1 MIGLLQRV
9 THAEVRVAERVIGAI
24 DTGLLVL
31 VGVERGDAE
40 AQADRLLERLCTYRV
55 FPDAEGRMNRSL
67 QDIGG
72 QLLLVS
78 QFTLA
83 ADTRSGTRP
92 GFSPAATPDE
102 GRRLFDYLVER
113 ARTRVAVVQTGEFG
127 ASMQVSLTNDGP
139 VTFWL
144 QVAPEARPTPGA

>member
-9 THAEVRVAERVIGAI
+9 THAEVQVAGRQVGAI
-24 DTGLLVL
+24 QTGLLVL
-31 VGVERGDAE
+31 VGVEKGDAE
-40 AQADRLLERLCTYRV
+40 AQADRLLERLCAYRV

-92 GFSPAATPDE
+92 GFSTAAVPDE

-113 ARTRVAVVQTGEFG
+113 ARSRLGAVQTGEFG
-127 ASMQVSLTNDGP
+127 ANMQVSLTNDGP

-144 QVAPEARPTPGA
+144 QVAPDKSG

>member
-9 THAEVRVAERVIGAI
+9 THAEVRVDERLVGAI
-24 DTGLLVL
+24 EQGLLVL

-83 ADTRSGTRP
+83 AS
-92 GFSPAATPDE
+92 
-102 GRRLFDYLVER
+102 
-113 ARTRVAVVQTGEFG
+113 
-127 ASMQVSLTNDGP
+127 
-139 VTFWL
+139 
-144 QVAPEARPTPGA
+144 ARPRHPTKGGGYSITSYSGHARAWALSKPGSSARACGFR

>member
-9 THAEVRVAERVIGAI
+9 THAEVHVSGRQVGAI
-24 DTGLLVL
+24 QTGLLVL
-31 VGVERGDAE
+31 VGVERGDSE

-72 QLLLVS
+72 QLMLVS

-92 GFSPAATPDE
+92 GFSPAAVPEE

-113 ARTRVAVVQTGEFG
+113 ARARLGAVQTGEFG
-127 ASMQVSLTNDGP
+127 ANMQVSLTNDGP

-144 QVAPEARPTPGA
+144 QAPPGQQ